1 MKFEQLIHI
10 IEDEVSKVMKSPLTE
25 PDIPNIPQKSH
36 RETALKTEE
45 EIDETLFIQDDIKR
59 LEKEEKKRKQKI

>member
-1 MKFEQLIHI
+1 MKFEELMNI

-25 PDIPNIPQKSH
+25 PDLPAKAKQSF

-45 EIDETLFIQDDIKR
+45 EIDDTLFIQDDIKR